1 MWMNERAL
9 QSNGSLVSRLPQLM
23 MALILLQ
30 PVLDIL
36 SFWQDQAGA
45 DNTLTLALRFGMLLV
60 VALAGFCLSGRKRI
74 YVALALV
81 LLGFGLCHAAAV
93 IQVDLQTLPGE
104 REATGFWMLLS
115 DFANYVR
122 VAQIPVFTL
131 CFITFLKRS
140 GEKGFAAIE
149 RSFLLVLL
157 IVAAGCVIG
166 VSMGILVCSIG
177 KFSEG
182 IKVGIMLGISM
193 TTSVLAGLVNVQIKH
208 AVDRALPLVNKLNP
222 AAVISD
228 AFYCI
233 NVYDDPVRFR
243 NDILTL
249 FIMCTVILAV
259 SFVVVRRER
268 YDSI

>member
-1 MWMNERAL
+1 
-9 QSNGSLVSRLPQLM
+9 M

-74 YVALALV
+74 YVALAFV

-157 IVAAGCVIG
+157 IVAAVEV
-166 VSMGILVCSIG
+166 VSVLTGTNPYTYPNKSLGILGWFYFANSQSAILSIW
-177 KFSEG
+177 
-182 IKVGIMLGISM
+182 
-193 TTSVLAGLVNVQIKH
+193 
-208 AVDRALPLVNKLNP
+208 D
-222 AAVISD
+222 
-228 AFYCI
+228 
-233 NVYDDPVRFR
+233 
-243 NDILTL
+243 
-249 FIMCTVILAV
+249 
-259 SFVVVRRER
+259 
-268 YDSI
+268 

>member
-1 MWMNERAL
+1 
-9 QSNGSLVSRLPQLM
+9 M

-74 YVALALV
+74 YVALAFV

-140 GEKGFAAIE
+140 GEKGVAAIE

-157 IVAAGCVIG
+157 IVAAVEV
-166 VSMGILVCSIG
+166 VSVLTGTNPYTYPNKSLGILGWFYFANSQSAILSMIVPVAIMAAIRKGTSRWIQPLCICVLGFAVLYCFGTRLSFAAIG
-177 KFSEG
+177 ATG
-182 IKVGIMLGISM
+182 VG
-193 TTSVLAGLVNVQIKH
+193 LA
-208 AVDRALPLVNKLNP
+208 
-222 AAVISD
+222 
-228 AFYCI
+228 F
-233 NVYDDPVRFR
+233 
-243 NDILTL
+243 TL
-249 FIMCTVILAV
+249 FVTNRKQKGAVAMLLVCTAV
-259 SFVVVRRER
+259 CVYSVSVAHV
-268 YDSI
+268 